1 MSRPA
6 RYVALSPVLVRAPTL
21 PVDAYL
27 ALPPEARNEQVS
39 DPLIRTAVAVASP
52 DLFDGIDQP
61 GNGRA
66 ERAASALLRY
76 QIRMSTRPTPFGLF
90 AGVGLAA
97 WGDRTTMHL
106 RADDLRTRTRPD
118 MAWLLALVAE
128 AEARLE
134 VRRELRVHTNPMAW
148 EWGGRFLLA
157 ERAGLDGRGE
167 TMSVDVRATGAV
179 RRALGL
185 ARRPIAWRN
194 LTADLAAATGAG
206 EERVEQLLTQ
216 LWQQTFL
223 LTDLR
228 PPLTHRSP
236 ARYVEQRLA
245 AIGAASA
252 DHRALLLLLDQ
263 MAAWDTLSMVD
274 RPDALRDLSALASRT
289 RSAHEGSPVQVDTA
303 LPLAGVISRRVGDAA
318 VAAVELLLRMGP
330 ASVTGGLDGY
340 RRAFSSR
347 YGADREIALL
357 ELLDPER
364 GLGPPSNYG
373 SGPAV
378 DTQAEA
384 ARRAWLRMTAAEA
397 LRTRQLAVRL
407 EEPDVA
413 RLADAGPP
421 PDRAPISVD
430 LSCFVLAGSAEDID
444 RGDFRLLIGPN
455 LGAQAAGRTLGRFAD
470 LLGSEGSRAAV
481 EVAAAVRDRQPGRLH
496 AELVYL
502 PRRPRAAN
510 VAVRP
515 QLHDHEL
522 MVSTSPG
529 VDPQQA
535 IPLSEVRV
543 GIRGDRFYL
552 RWPDA
557 AGDLVVHAGHMLN
570 PRGAPEACRFVEEV
584 AGDERAPLSGFG
596 WAAAGDMPF
605 LPRLEIGP
613 IVLAPAQWRIDLT
626 LRDRH
631 FSGDEAG
638 VHDRLAAWRS
648 AWLVPRHV
656 YLAAGDN
663 RLLID
668 LDAPAQAGLLL
679 DALRRLAGDDV
690 LILHEPLPG
699 PEHAWLTGPDGRHL
713 PELVVSVVQRS
724 RVAHPDPPTP
734 GATEVHRG
742 PPTPGATE
750 VHRDERFRALG
761 SDWLFAK
768 LYGPVSGQD
777 ELLSGPVR
785 RFAEFAT
792 SSGLATRWFFLRYS
806 DPDPHLRLRFAGEP
820 ADLMGGL
827 LPRLSEWTRSLLAD
841 GSCDRIAFD
850 TYERE
855 IERYGGLSGLAVAEQ
870 VFAVDSVTTVELLGL
885 GHDPSDPTVAVLS
898 VDSLLAALGLDQARR
913 AAVYRSCVVDRH
925 EAGAEYRERKRVLRH
940 LLATKDGGDLDPD
953 RAMARML
960 RARDL
965 DLHPLGEQLH
975 HLERAGELGASLDH
989 ICRSLIHLHCNRL
1002 LSRAGPS
1009 EQRVLGLALRTVE
1022 SLLAAPLPPSDTRE
1036 PG

>member
-27 ALPPEARNEQVS
+27 ALSPDAGDEQVS
-39 DPLIRTAVAVASP
+39 DPLVRTAVAVASP
-52 DLFDGIDQP
+52 DLLDRIEHP
-61 GNGRA
+61 SPGRA
-66 ERAASALLRY
+66 ERAASAVLRY
-76 QIRMSTRPTPFGLF
+76 RIRMSTRPTPFGMF
-90 AGVGLAA
+90 AGVGLAT
-97 WGDRTTMHL
+97 WGNRTSMHL
-106 RADDLRTRTRPD
+106 RAEDLRTRTRPD

-128 AEARLE
+128 AEARPA
-134 VRRELRVHTNPMAW
+134 VRRELRVLTNPMAW
-148 EWGGRFLLA
+148 ECGGRFLLA
-157 ERAGLDGRGE
+157 ERAAVDGGGE
-167 TMSVDVRATGAV
+167 TRSVDVRATGTV
-179 RRALGL
+179 RRALAL
-185 ARRPIAWRN
+185 ARRPVAWRD
-194 LTADLAAATGAG
+194 LTAALVVATGAD
-206 EERVEQLLTQ
+206 EERVERLLAQ

-236 ARYVEQRLA
+236 ARYVEQCLA
-245 AIGAASA
+245 AIDAASA
-252 DHRALLLLLDQ
+252 DHRALASLLDR
-263 MAAWDTLSMVD
+263 MTAWDALPMAG
-274 RPDALRDLSALASRT
+274 RPAALRDLSADASRMLP
-289 RSAHEGSPVQVDTA
+289 AFEGSPTQVDTA
-303 LPLAGVISRRVGDAA
+303 LPLAGAIDRRVGDAV
-318 VAAVELLLRMGP
+318 VAAVELLLRLGP
-330 ASVTGGLDGY
+330 ASLTGGLDGY
-340 RRAFSSR
+340 RQAFSNR
-347 YGADREIALL
+347 YGADREVVLL

-364 GLGPPSNYG
+364 GLGPPSLHG
-373 SGPAV
+373 SGPTV
-378 DTQAEA
+378 DTEAEA
-384 ARRAWLRMTAAEA
+384 ARRAWLRTTAAEA

-407 EEPDVA
+407 EESDLA
-413 RLADAGPP
+413 RLAGPGP
-421 PDRAPISVD
+421 TPDRAPISVD
-430 LSCFVLAGSAEDID
+430 LSCFVLAGSAEDVD

-470 LLGSEGSRAAV
+470 LLGPDGSRAAA
-481 EVAAAVRDRQPGRLH
+481 EVAAAVRDLQPGRLH

-515 QLHDHEL
+515 QLHDHEV

-535 IPLSEVRV
+535 IPLSELLV

-552 RWPDA
+552 RWPESP
-557 AGDLVVHAGHMLN
+557 GDLVVHAGHMLN

-584 AGDERAPLSGFG
+584 ARDERAPLSGFG
-596 WAAAGDMPF
+596 WAAAADLPF

-613 IVLAPAQWRIDLT
+613 IVLAPAQWRIDVT
-626 LRDRH
+626 VRDRH
-631 FSGDEAG
+631 FSGSDGG
-638 VHDRLAAWRS
+638 VSECLAAWRS

-668 LDAPAQAGLLL
+668 LEAPAQTDLLVG
-679 DALRRLAGDDV
+679 ALRRLTADDV
-690 LILHEPLPG
+690 IVLHEPLPG

-724 RVAHPDPPTP
+724 RAPHSDPPIRT
-734 GATEVHRG
+734 ATEVSR
-742 PPTPGATE
+742 E
-750 VHRDERFRALG
+750 ERLRALG

-777 ELLSGPVR
+777 ELLAGPIR
-785 RFAEFAT
+785 RFTEFAT
-792 SSGLATRWFFLRYS
+792 SSGLAARWFFLRYA

-820 ADLMGGL
+820 ADLMAGL

-855 IERYGGLSGLAVAEQ
+855 VERYGGPSGLAVAEQ
-870 VFAVDSVTTVELLGL
+870 IFALDSMTTVELLHL
-885 GHDPSDPTVAVLS
+885 GHDPGDPTIAVLS
-898 VDSLLAALGLDQARR
+898 LDSLLAALGLDRARR
-913 AAVYRSCVVDRH
+913 AAVYRSCVADRH
-925 EAGAEYRERKRVLRH
+925 QAGAEYRERQRALRP
-940 LLATKDGGDLDPD
+940 LLATHHAVDLDPD
-953 RAMARML
+953 GALARLL

-965 DLHPLGEQLH
+965 EMHPLGQRLG
-975 HLERAGELGASLDH
+975 HLERAGELGASVDL

-1002 LSRAGPS
+1002 LSRSGPS

-1022 SLLAAPLPPSDTRE
+1022 SLLAAPLPPTDDRQ